1 MRAPLVLTAAI
12 ALLAG
17 ALATPALA
25 TEGVADAVFMHTCA
39 PTDELALQVNM
50 PAPDG
55 RRLEMRIWGEALET
69 LATGQ
74 MLMLSMNPNEVRA
87 NKDIAICSELGCEP
101 TKGQLR
107 IGIYRANDFLDG
119 ELLWHN
125 NGEVKSLP
133 FTAHYDNTPT
143 PCG

>member
-1 MRAPLVLTAAI
+1 MRAPLVLTAAV

-17 ALATPALA
+17 AMVMPARA
-25 TEGVADAVFMHTCA
+25 TEGVADAVFKYSCA

-55 RRLEMRIWGEALET
+55 RSFEMRIWGEALET
-69 LATGQ
+69 LSTGQ
-74 MLMLSMNPNEVRA
+74 MLMLSMNPNELRA
-87 NKDIAICSELGCEP
+87 NKDIAICSELGCDP

-107 IGIYRANDFLDG
+107 IGIYRASDFLDG
-119 ELLWHN
+119 ELIWHN
-125 NGEVKSLP
+125 NGEVMSLP
-133 FTAHYDNTPT
+133 FTARFDNTPT